1 MPLTVESRIGLYSS
15 GVRRLPY
22 LLAVLVLAACGS
34 SKGVQPPATTAAPP
48 PPSSAVP
55 GSTGLY
61 AGGNWGVVLA
71 GGRAIAVHLVDGSW
85 HTETSGRVRI
95 VILGPKPG
103 SVAPSLP
110 QVAVELQ
117 AAKPL
122 VESGLWVD
130 GKELVVKGGGAP
142 AHATIYG
149 APAADLAP
157 GRHVAVAY
165 GRTDATGSARAWSF
179 RTR

>member
-1 MPLTVESRIGLYSS
+1 MRLYSS

-34 SKGVQPPATTAAPP
+34 SKGAAPPATTAAPP

-61 AGGNWGVVLA
+61 AGGNWAVVLA
-71 GGRAIAVHLVDGSW
+71 GGRATAVHLANGSW
-85 HTETSGRVRI
+85 HPDTSGRVKI
-95 VILGPKPG
+95 AVLGPKPG
-103 SVAPSLP
+103 STAPSLP
-110 QVAVELQ
+110 QVAAELR
-117 AAKPL
+117 APKPL

-130 GKELVVKGGGAP
+130 GKELVVKGGGTP
-142 AHATIYG
+142 THATIYG

-165 GRTDATGSARAWSF
+165 GRTDSTGSARAWSF
-179 RTR
+179 HVP

>member
-1 MPLTVESRIGLYSS
+1 
-15 GVRRLPY
+15 VRRLPF

-34 SKGVQPPATTAAPP
+34 SKGAPPPATTATTPP

-61 AGGNWGVVLA
+61 AGGNWAVVLA
-71 GGRAIAVHLVDGSW
+71 NGRAIAVRLRNGTW
-85 HTETSGRVRI
+85 HTDTSGRVKI
-95 VILGPKPG
+95 AILGPKPG

-110 QVAVELQ
+110 QVAAELH
-117 AAKPL
+117 APKPL

-130 GKELVVKGGGAP
+130 GKELVVKGGGTP
-142 AHATIYG
+142 TRATIYG
-149 APAADLAP
+149 APGADLAP

-165 GRTDATGSARAWSF
+165 GRTDSTGSARAWSF
-179 RTR
+179 KTS

>member
-1 MPLTVESRIGLYSS
+1 
-15 GVRRLPY
+15 VRRLPL

-34 SKGVQPPATTAAPP
+34 SKGAPPPATTATPP

-61 AGGNWGVVLA
+61 AGGNWAVVLA
-71 GGRAIAVHLVDGSW
+71 GGRAIAVRLQNGTW
-85 HTETSGRVRI
+85 HPDTSGRVKI
-95 VILGPKPG
+95 AILGPRPG
-103 SVAPSLP
+103 STAPSLP
-110 QVAVELQ
+110 QVAAELH
-117 AAKPL
+117 ASTPL

-130 GKELVVKGGGAP
+130 GKELVVKGGGTP
-142 AHATIYG
+142 TRATIYG

-165 GRTDATGSARAWSF
+165 GRTDASGSARAWSF
-179 RTR
+179 KTS